1 MTPVD
6 YAVVAFVLAMAFLG
20 VRTGLLSAAFSLA
33 GLFAGVYL
41 GVRAAPALVSAWPGL
56 GAYELPILVG
66 ASLFCGVIGSSLF
79 GAVGRRLGSRLGRL
93 PVVGTVLRTLDG
105 LGGAV
110 LGAAVGLALVWV
122 LGLAAAQAPL
132 PAARQVAEGSG
143 VVRAL
148 NDRVPPG
155 VVGQTFFGASPLA
168 GLDDSWPAAGDLAS
182 PSATMRHGVRDA
194 APGVLRVSASG
205 GPDFGSAGS
214 GWTAAPGLV
223 VTNAHVV
230 EGAQSVGVG
239 AQGSWRQLPAEVLV
253 YDERND
259 VAVLGVE
266 ALGAPALPTGR
277 AFPGRPV
284 AILGY
289 PGAGSFDASP
299 GRVGRTGP
307 LFAADASGGLP
318 VRRTVTSV
326 SGEARPGNSGGPVV
340 NGRGEV
346 VATVFGAGIG
356 AGETTYAVP
365 SSIVDERVRLAE
377 RRAGGP

>member
-1 MTPVD
+1 MSPVD
-6 YAVVAFVLAMAFLG
+6 YAVAAFVLVLAFLG
-20 VRTGLLSAAFSLA
+20 WRAGLLSAAFSLA

-41 GVRAAPALVSAWPGL
+41 GMNAAPALVSAWPEL
-56 GAYELPILVG
+56 GAYELPILLG
-66 ASLFCGVIGSSLF
+66 AALFCGAIGRSLF
-79 GAVGRRLGSRLGRL
+79 GAAGRRLGSGLGRL
-93 PVVGTVLRTLDG
+93 PAVGTVLRTLNG

-110 LGAAVGLALVWV
+110 FGVVVGLALVWV
-122 LGLAAAQAPL
+122 LGLAALQAPL
-132 PAARQVAEGSG
+132 PAARQAAEGSG
-143 VVRAL
+143 VIRAL

-155 VVGQTFFGASPLA
+155 VVGETFFGTSALA
-168 GLDDSWPAAGDLAS
+168 GLENPWPGTGDPAS
-182 PSATMRHGVRDA
+182 PSAGYRRGVREA
-194 APGVLRVSASG
+194 APGVVRVSAST
-205 GPDFGSAGS
+205 GPAFGSAGS

-239 AQGSWRQLPAEVLV
+239 VRGSWERLPAEVLV

-266 ALGAPALPTGR
+266 NLGAPVLPTGR
-277 AFPGRPV
+277 ASPGRPV

-307 LFAADASGGLP
+307 LLAADASGGLP
-318 VRRTVTSV
+318 VGRTVTSV

-340 NGRGEV
+340 DGRGEV
-346 VATVFGAGIG
+346 VATVFGAGVG
-356 AGETTYAVP
+356 PGEATYAVP
-365 SSIVDERVRLAE
+365 SSIVEERVRLAE

>member
-1 MTPVD
+1 MSLVD
-6 YAVVAFVLAMAFLG
+6 CFVAAFVLVLALLG
-20 VRTGLLSAAFSLA
+20 LRAGLLSAAFSLA
-33 GLFAGVYL
+33 GALTGVYL
-41 GVRAAPALVSAWPGL
+41 GVNATPALVSAWPEL
-56 GAYELPILVG
+56 GAYELPVLIS
-66 ASLFCGVIGSSLF
+66 AALFCGVIGRSLV
-79 GAVGRRLGSRLGRL
+79 GAVGRRLGSSLGRL
-93 PVVGTVLRTLDG
+93 PAVGTALRTLDG

-110 LGAAVGLALVWV
+110 LGVAVGLALVWV
-122 LGLAAAQAPL
+122 LGLAAMQAPL
-132 PAARQVAEGSG
+132 PAARQAAEGSG

-155 VVGQTFFGASPLA
+155 VVGGTFFGMSPPA
-168 GLDDSWPAAGDLAS
+168 GLVSSWPGTGDPAS
-182 PSATMRHGVRDA
+182 PSAGYRRGVREA
-194 APGVLRVSASG
+194 APGVVRVSASG
-205 GPDFGSAGS
+205 GPAFGSAGS
-214 GWTAAPGLV
+214 GWTASPGLV

-230 EGAQSVGVG
+230 EGARSVGVSAG
-239 AQGSWRQLPAEVLV
+239 GSWGQLPAEVIV

-266 ALGAPALPTGR
+266 GLGAPVLPMGR
-277 AFPGRPV
+277 ASPGRPV

-289 PGAGSFDASP
+289 PGAGAFDASP

-307 LFAADASGGLP
+307 LLAADASGGLP

-356 AGETTYAVP
+356 SGQATYAVP
-365 SSIVDERVRLAE
+365 SSIVEERVRLAE

>member
-1 MTPVD
+1 MNPLD
-6 YAVVAFVLAMAFLG
+6 YAIVAFVLVLAFLG
-20 VRTGLLSAAFSLA
+20 LRAGLISTAFSLA
-33 GLFAGVYL
+33 GLFAGLYL
-41 GVRAAPALVSAWPGL
+41 GARAAPALVSAWPGL

-66 ASLFCGVIGSSLF
+66 AALFCGAIGRSVV
-79 GAVGRRLGSRLGRL
+79 GAVGRRLGSSLGRM
-93 PVVGTVLRTLDG
+93 PVVGTAFGTLNG

-110 LGAAVGLALVWV
+110 LGAAVGLALVWTAGV
-122 LGLAAAQAPL
+122 VAVQAPL
-132 PAARQVAEGSG
+132 PAAGQAAEGSG
-143 VVRAL
+143 VIRAL
-148 NDRVPPG
+148 NDRVPPD
-155 VVGQTFFGASPLA
+155 VVGGTLFGMSPLV
-168 GLDDSWPAAGDLAS
+168 GLENSWPGTGDPAS
-182 PSATMRHGVRDA
+182 PSTGYRRGIRDA
-194 APGVLRVSASG
+194 APGVVRVSASG

-230 EGAQSVGVG
+230 EGARSVGVSIR
-239 AQGSWRQLPAEVLV
+239 GSWGQLPAEVLV
-253 YDERND
+253 FDERND

-266 ALGAPALPTGR
+266 GLGAPVLPTGR
-277 AFPGRPV
+277 ASPGRPV

-307 LFAADASGGLP
+307 LLAADASGGLP
-318 VRRTVTSV
+318 MRRTVTSV
-326 SGEARPGNSGGPVV
+326 SGESRPGNSGGPVI

-356 AGETTYAVP
+356 PGQATYAVP
-365 SSIVDERVRLAE
+365 SSIVEERVRLAE

>member
-1 MTPVD
+1 MNSVD
-6 YAVVAFVLAMAFLG
+6 YAIAVFVLVMAFLG
-20 VRTGLLSAAFSLA
+20 LRAGLLSAAFSLTGA
-33 GLFAGVYL
+33 LAGVYL
-41 GVRAAPALVSAWPGL
+41 GVNAGPTLVSAWPGL
-56 GAYELPILVG
+56 GAYQLPILVG
-66 ASLFCGVIGSSLF
+66 TVLFCGATGRSLF
-79 GAVGRRLGSRLGRL
+79 GAVGRRLGSHLGRL

-122 LGLAAAQAPL
+122 LGLAALQAPL
-132 PAARQVAEGSG
+132 PAARQAAEGSG
-143 VVRAL
+143 AIRAL

-155 VVGQTFFGASPLA
+155 VVGETFFGTSSLA
-168 GLDDSWPAAGDLAS
+168 GLENSWP
-182 PSATMRHGVRDA
+182 SADDPVSSSAMTRRGVWDA
-194 APGVLRVSASG
+194 APGVVRVSASG
-205 GPDFGSAGS
+205 GSDFGSAGS

-239 AQGSWRQLPAEVLV
+239 ARGSWGRLPAEVLV

-266 ALGAPALPTGR
+266 GLRTPASPTGW
-277 AFPGRPV
+277 ASAGRPV

-289 PGAGSFDASP
+289 PGVGSFDASP
-299 GRVGRTGP
+299 GRVGRTSP
-307 LFAADASGGLP
+307 LLATDASGGLP

-356 AGETTYAVP
+356 PGQATYAVP
-365 SSIVDERVRLAE
+365 SSIVEERVRLAE

>member
-1 MTPVD
+1 MNPLD
-6 YAVVAFVLAMAFLG
+6 YAIVAFVLVLAFLG
-20 VRTGLLSAAFSLA
+20 LRAGLISTAFSLA
-33 GLFAGVYL
+33 GLFAGLYL
-41 GVRAAPALVSAWPGL
+41 GARVAPALVSAWPRL
-56 GAYELPILVG
+56 GAYELPILAG
-66 ASLFCGVIGSSLF
+66 AALFCGAIGRSVV
-79 GAVGRRLGSRLGRL
+79 GAVGRRLGSSLGRM
-93 PVVGTVLRTLDG
+93 PVVGKAFGTLNG

-110 LGAAVGLALVWV
+110 LGAAAGLALVWTAGV
-122 LGLAAAQAPL
+122 VAVQAPL
-132 PAARQVAEGSG
+132 PAARQAAEGSG
-143 VVRAL
+143 VIQAL
-148 NDRVPPG
+148 NERVPPG
-155 VVGQTFFGASPLA
+155 IVGETLFGTASLA
-168 GLDDSWPAAGDLAS
+168 GLENSWPSADDPVS
-182 PSATMRHGVRDA
+182 PSAVARRGVREA
-194 APGVLRVSASG
+194 APGVVRVSASG

-230 EGAQSVGVG
+230 EGARSVGVR
-239 AQGSWRQLPAEVLV
+239 GSRGQLPAEILV

-266 ALGAPALPTGR
+266 DLGAPVLPTGR
-277 AFPGRPV
+277 ASRGRPV

-289 PGAGSFDASP
+289 PGAGPFDASP

-307 LFAADASGGLP
+307 LLAADASGGLP

-356 AGETTYAVP
+356 PGQTTYAVP
-365 SSIVDERVRLAE
+365 SSIVEERVRLAE